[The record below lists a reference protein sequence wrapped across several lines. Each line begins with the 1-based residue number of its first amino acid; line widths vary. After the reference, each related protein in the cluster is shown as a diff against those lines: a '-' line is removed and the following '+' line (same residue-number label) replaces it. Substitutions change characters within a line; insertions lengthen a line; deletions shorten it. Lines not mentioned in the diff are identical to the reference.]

1 MCGVDTITLEC
12 LGTDL
17 VFADGGG
24 DRCSLS
30 HYGILFGIR
39 NSSERHEIILGRLG
53 TVAGGVVW
61 RVLCF

>member
-24 DRCSLS
+24 ERCSLG
-30 HYGILFGIR
+30 HCGLLFLIR
-39 NSSERHEIILGRLG
+39 ISSERYEIIFGRMG
-53 TVAGGVVW
+53 AVAGGVVW
-61 RVLCF
+61 RVL